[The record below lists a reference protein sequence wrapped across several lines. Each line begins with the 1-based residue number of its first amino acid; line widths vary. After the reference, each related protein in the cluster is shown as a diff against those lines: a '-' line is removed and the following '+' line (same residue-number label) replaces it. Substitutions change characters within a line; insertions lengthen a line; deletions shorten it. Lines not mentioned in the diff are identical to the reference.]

1 PRSYPD
7 STSSALPWSVPWP
20 VYSASTCAGGV
31 SSSGT
36 AQLTGSTTNS
46 GQASVGNNK
55 WITPSTPV
63 ATGAAPIEFTFQY
76 WSSSAASQTPL
87 SNTCLAGPNPS
98 PGTLYAHFKDTVK
111 PVTTT
116 RANNG
121 GYGGGSWINT
131 DVSLQLNA
139 TDNGTGVK
147 SITYAATGA
156 QPITQAT
163 VNNTPVSGAQSV
175 TVPTLTTEGTTTVTY
190 HATDNSK
197 TANVENDK
205 TFVAMIDKHN
215 PTASITF
222 P

>member
-1 PRSYPD
+1 
-7 STSSALPWSVPWP
+7 
-20 VYSASTCAGGV
+20 
-31 SSSGT
+31 
-36 AQLTGSTTNS
+36 
-46 GQASVGNNK
+46 
-55 WITPSTPV
+55 
-63 ATGAAPIEFTFQY
+63 
-76 WSSSAASQTPL
+76 
-87 SNTCLAGPNPS
+87 
-98 PGTLYAHFKDTVK
+98 
-111 PVTTT
+111 
-116 RANNG
+116 G

-222 P
+222 PANNTPYTTASWNAGCSTSGGDTCGTAADTGGSGVSKVEVAFQQQSTGKYWDGSGFGTTPQTWFTATGTTSWSYPFAGSNFTDGTYVELVKV